1 MSHNTHSAMVLAA
14 TLFGFGGLA
23 CSTSMADRTTFAHD
37 AKDAL
42 AANDTRVVESAR
54 LLGMDWLIG
63 RLADRR
69 LVFVGERHDRY
80 ADHLNQLA
88 IIQGLVAR
96 GKRLAIG
103 MECFQQPFQGALD
116 DYVAGRIDE
125 VELLRRTQYFDR
137 WRFDYRL
144 YRPILRYARAHKIPL
159 IALNLPAELTGKVG
173 ALGIDGLDAADRTSI
188 PAEIDRGDPAYRDR
202 LRAVFDQHPGA
213 EHRNFE
219 HFLVVQLLWDEG
231 MAERA
236 AKYLKAHPDRTLV
249 VLAGAGHLE
258 YGQGIPQRLLR
269 RVPAPAAVVLNGT
282 DRALDREAADYFL
295 FPASVELPASG
306 LLGIQ
311 LDEDTPGEGVRVVGL
326 GEGSGAKA
334 AGMDEGDRIL
344 SIEGQPVAR
353 YADIRIALLDASP
366 GQRLSVE
373 VLRKRLVGGD
383 QRLTLEV
390 ELH

>member
-23 CSTSMADRTTFAHD
+23 CSTSMADRTTSSHNAM
-37 AKDAL
+37 DAL
-42 AANDTRVVESAR
+42 VANDTRVVESAR

-96 GKRLAIG
+96 GKTLAIG
-103 MECFQQPFQGALD
+103 MEFFQQPFQDALN

-137 WRFDYRL
+137 WRYDYRL
-144 YRPILRYARAHKIPL
+144 YRPILRYARAQGIPL
-159 IALNLPAELTGKVG
+159 IALNLPAELTSKVG
-173 ALGIDGLDAADRTSI
+173 QVGIEGLDAADRTSV
-188 PAEIDRGDPAYRDR
+188 PAEIEREDPAYRDR

-219 HFLVVQLLWDEG
+219 HFLEVQLLWDEG

-236 AKYLKAHPDRTLV
+236 AKYLKSHPDRTLV

-258 YGQGIPQRLLR
+258 YGQGIPRRLLR

-282 DRALDREAADYFL
+282 GRSLDREAADYFL
-295 FPASVELPASG
+295 FPSPVELPPSG
-306 LLGIQ
+306 MLGIQ
-311 LDEDTPGEGVRVVGL
+311 LDEDTPGEGVRVVGI
-326 GEGSGAKA
+326 GEGSGAKL
-334 AGMDEGDRIL
+334 AGMQEDDRIL
-344 SIEGQPVAR
+344 SIEGQPIAR
-353 YADIRIALLDASP
+353 YADIRIALLDAPP
-366 GQRLSVE
+366 GRRLSVE

>member
-1 MSHNTHSAMVLAA
+1 MVLAA

-23 CSTSMADRTTFAHD
+23 CSTSMADRTTSAHD
-37 AKDAL
+37 AMDAL
-42 AANDTRVVESAR
+42 VANDTRVVESAL

-96 GKRLAIG
+96 GKTLAIG
-103 MECFQQPFQGALD
+103 MEFFQQPFQDALN

-137 WRFDYRL
+137 WRYDYRL
-144 YRPILRYARAHKIPL
+144 YRPILRYARAQGIPL

-173 ALGIDGLDAADRTSI
+173 QVGIEGLDAADRTSV
-188 PAEIDRGDPAYRDR
+188 PAEIEREDPAYRDR

-219 HFLVVQLLWDEG
+219 HFLEVQLLWDEG

-236 AKYLKAHPDRTLV
+236 AKYLKSHPDRTLV

-258 YGQGIPQRLLR
+258 YGQGIPRRLLR

-282 DRALDREAADYFL
+282 GRSLDREAADYFL
-295 FPASVELPASG
+295 FPSPVELPPSG
-306 LLGIQ
+306 MLGIQ
-311 LDEDTPGEGVRVVGL
+311 LDEDTPGEGVRVVGI
-326 GEGSGAKA
+326 GEGSGAKL
-334 AGMDEGDRIL
+334 AGMQEDDRIL
-344 SIEGQPVAR
+344 SIEGQPIAR
-353 YADIRIALLDASP
+353 YADIRIALLDAPP